1 MGIIIINKMY
11 KFTVALLVAVASG
24 IKIRSDPI
32 CNSAGCTQYKHPDSK
47 EAKYDMNYFVP
58 HFGMDRDIQGS
69 LENLHVAEG
78 IVKHH
83 WVGIDKKKYANPA
96 RKVDYNFDPKL
107 DGDIV
112 DSQKN
117 LADTEKRLEH
127 TYELS

>member
-1 MGIIIINKMY
+1 MGNNQQNIMFKLD
-11 KFTVALLVAVASG
+11 LLAASASA
-24 IKIRSDPI
+24 IRLVSDPI

-47 EAKYDMNYFVP
+47 EAKYDMDYFVP

-83 WVGIDKKKYANPA
+83 WVGIDKDKYANPA
-96 RKVDYNFDPKL
+96 KKVDYNFAPKL

-112 DSQKN
+112 ASQKN
-117 LADTEKRLEH
+117 LADTEKRLDH